1 MTSGSPRIPVIDVF
15 AGPGGLSEGFWRT
28 GRFDIRLSIEKDVH
42 AYQTLKLRSFVH
54 QFRYLHAPDSYYRL
68 LSGQIQADQL
78 YKMYPD
84 KAAVAAKRTWL
95 AELGSASCTNETVDR
110 RIEEALQDNHDDP
123 WILLGGP
130 PCQAYSLVGRSRRR
144 NDPDFEKDP
153 RHVLYQQYL
162 RIIARHRPT
171 VFVMENVTGI
181 LTSRLGGSEI
191 FPKIIADL
199 RDPGKALE
207 IAGSAQY
214 TLFPLRDDTLNGD
227 GQLPWSYVLNAEDYG
242 IPQAR
247 HRVILVGVRAD
258 VQTEPTRLQ
267 TVTSRATVAD
277 VLEGLPRLRS
287 TLSKEED
294 SSEKW
299 IACLQAIVQEGWFKK
314 ISDPWLKDQ
323 LRANISSLDPLLP
336 TTGGCLRSNMASSR
350 LSRWIR
356 DKRVTIPPNHEARGH
371 MRSDLW
377 RYFYAATFA
386 EKRHKSPT
394 IEDFPR
400 GLWPHHANLINTGGH
415 AIFGDRFRVQLGEGP
430 STTVMAHISK
440 DGHYYI
446 HPDPLQCRSLT
457 VREAARLQTFPDNYL
472 FCGPRTEQYRQVGNA
487 VPPMLAREIA
497 QAVYSVFD
505 PVNK

>member
-1 MTSGSPRIPVIDVF
+1 MTSRSPRIPVIDVF

-144 NDPDFEKDP
+144 NDPSFEEDP

-162 RIIARHRPT
+162 RIIARHSPPA
-171 VFVMENVTGI
+171 FVMENVTGI
-181 LTSRLGGSEI
+181 LTTKLDGTLLFPHILEDLADPGHALGVTSCGRYHLFS
-191 FPKIIADL
+191 L
-199 RDPGKALE
+199 RDDDLDQ
-207 IAGSAQY
+207 IAGS
-214 TLFPLRDDTLNGD
+214 LGN
-227 GQLPWSYVLNAEDYG
+227 YVVRAEDYG

-247 HRVILVGVRAD
+247 HRVIIVGVRED
-258 VQTEPTRLQ
+258 IEVDPLKLCKNSVRT
-267 TVTSRATVAD
+267 TVGDAID
-277 VLEGLPRLRS
+277 DLPPLRS
-287 TLSKEED
+287 RLSKEKD
-294 SSEKW
+294 GSSEW
-299 IACLQAIVQEGWFKK
+299 LHCLRDMTH
-314 ISDPWLKDQ
+314 DPWFTSMHDHH
-323 LRANISSLDPLLP
+323 LRSEIRSNLARLNAAPRRP
-336 TTGGCLRSNMASSR
+336 GGCPMPEP
-350 LSRWIR
+350 LSAWIR
-356 DKRVTIPPNHEARGH
+356 DKRIPVPPNHEARSH
-371 MRSDLW
+371 MRADLW

-386 EKRHKSPT
+386 SVRGESPD
-394 IEDFPR
+394 IRDFPD
-400 GLWPHHANLINTGGH
+400 GLWPLHANLQDGTGELV
-415 AIFGDRFRVQLGEGP
+415 FTDRFRVQLHGQP
-430 STTVMAHISK
+430 ATTVTSHISK

-472 FCGPRTEQYRQVGNA
+472 FCGPRTEQYHQVGNA
-487 VPPMLAREIA
+487 VPPLLAYQIA
-497 QAVYSVFD
+497 LAVSHVFKSD
-505 PVNK
+505 